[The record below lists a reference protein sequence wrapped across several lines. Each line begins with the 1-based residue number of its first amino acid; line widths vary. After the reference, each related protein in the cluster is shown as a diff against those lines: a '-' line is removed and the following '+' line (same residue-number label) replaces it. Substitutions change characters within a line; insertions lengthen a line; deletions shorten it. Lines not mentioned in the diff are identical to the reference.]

1 MLEEKWKRED
11 QAPDIPPF
19 TSASQIKVDLTED
32 TTPLT
37 FVELFL
43 DDKFYEH
50 LTFQTNL
57 YAAQYITVH
66 DIFACYSRARCW
78 KEVTVD
84 EMKQF
89 LVLYLLTGII
99 RKPEV
104 GQYWSISSVIKTPY
118 FNDVMSQNRFQSI
131 LQFFHFNDNSQYD
144 INNPNQD
151 KLFKI
156 RPIITY
162 LVTKFKTV
170 YFPDREVST
179 DEELLL
185 WKGRLSFKQYIPSK
199 QDSELKYFHYV
210 RSMGIYRTPLFI

>member
-19 TSASQIKVDLTED
+19 TSASEIKVDLTED

-37 FVELFL
+37 FLELFL

-99 RKPEV
+99 RKPEG
-104 GQYWSISSVIKTPY
+104 GQYWSTSSVIKNPY

-131 LQFFHFNDNSQYD
+131 LQFFHFNDNSQY
-144 INNPNQD
+144 I
-151 KLFKI
+151 
-156 RPIITY
+156 
-162 LVTKFKTV
+162 
-170 YFPDREVST
+170 
-179 DEELLL
+179 
-185 WKGRLSFKQYIPSK
+185 
-199 QDSELKYFHYV
+199 
-210 RSMGIYRTPLFI
+210 

>member
-99 RKPEV
+99 RKPEG
-104 GQYWSISSVIKTPY
+104 GQYWST
-118 FNDVMSQNRFQSI
+118 N
-131 LQFFHFNDNSQYD
+131 
-144 INNPNQD
+144 
-151 KLFKI
+151 
-156 RPIITY
+156 
-162 LVTKFKTV
+162 VTKQIPVHSSIF
-170 YFPDREVST
+170 
-179 DEELLL
+179 
-185 WKGRLSFKQYIPSK
+185 SF
-199 QDSELKYFHYV
+199 
-210 RSMGIYRTPLFI
+210 